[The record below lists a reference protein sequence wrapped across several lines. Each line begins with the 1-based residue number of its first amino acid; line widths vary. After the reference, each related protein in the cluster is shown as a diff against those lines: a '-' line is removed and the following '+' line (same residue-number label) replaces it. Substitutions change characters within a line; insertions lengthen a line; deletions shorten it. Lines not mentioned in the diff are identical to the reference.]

1 MNKYA
6 VTKYV
11 HAEDIT
17 SAMIKERKAPVTQI
31 VLIGDIVENKV
42 GF

>member
-6 VTKYV
+6 VTKCV

-17 SAMIKERKAPVTQI
+17 SAMIKEKKAPVTQI
-31 VLIGDIVENKV
+31 VLIEDIEDDKV